1 MNTGILIAGGLCPG
15 VHNLVH
21 DLTLYEKSQGN
32 HVFGFRRGFGG
43 LNVNDRSEMPTL
55 SRDTMKLEMAVHSLK
70 DIDRL
75 YCLCGNKSM
84 ENAALLALDDR
95 VKTNIIGIAKTM
107 FDDFPGLEAI
117 GSRTAALEFENNIEN
132 AYRKAASEHSI
143 IFVEMPSE
151 KMMTRKIYNQV
162 TDIVNGLTVNEISM
176 HQIKNNYETHGF
188 ALILVTGTDRYWDIV
203 EYLQQNTDTSVSVM
217 SPAFEAYDVQPCLY
231 DKILSERVARE
242 AFENA
247 QIYSNFIIGGGSIM
261 KFEEYI
267 DIV

>member
-32 HVFGFRRGFGG
+32 HVFGFRRGFAG

-55 SRDTMKLEMAVHSLK
+55 SRETMKLDMAIHSLK

-117 GSRTAALEFENNIEN
+117 GSRTASCYPPTTWF
-132 AYRKAASEHSI
+132 AS
-143 IFVEMPSE
+143 
-151 KMMTRKIYNQV
+151 
-162 TDIVNGLTVNEISM
+162 G
-176 HQIKNNYETHGF
+176 
-188 ALILVTGTDRYWDIV
+188 
-203 EYLQQNTDTSVSVM
+203 
-217 SPAFEAYDVQPCLY
+217 
-231 DKILSERVARE
+231 RVAS
-242 AFENA
+242 
-247 QIYSNFIIGGGSIM
+247 QTPTTTTSICSGARSIRSGTTTETPRCWSM
-261 KFEEYI
+261 PRVASSMNGAMPVAER
-267 DIV
+267 